1 MEKQELQPLL
11 EVRGLKK
18 DFVSK
23 GAKGKKVV
31 HALSGIDFTVRQGET
46 FGLVGESGCGKTT
59 VGRVICCL
67 TEPTEGEVLFEGKD
81 LFKMS
86 RAELK
91 KVRRDIQM
99 IFQDPFA
106 SLDPRM
112 TIGQIITEPLIIH
125 KIGDRASR
133 RAMAEELLER
143 VGLQPSY
150 YNRYPHEFSGGQRQR
165 IGIARALIL
174 KPKLVICDEPVSALD
189 VSIQAQ
195 VINLLKDLQ
204 EKHGQAYIFI
214 SHDLSVVEHISDEV
228 GVMYLGSMV
237 EYGSKADLFAQ
248 PLHPYTRALFSA
260 VPIPDPDVKLNRIH
274 LGGDIPSPANPPA
287 GCKFHTRCPE
297 CRDICKQVSPIMRDM
312 GGGHCVACHLY
323 DGVTH
328 LDPPAPGT
336 VFAGGGNQ
344 SADSRQA
351 PETQDPLP
359 GKSDGADS
367 AR

>member
-189 VSIQAQ
+189 VSVQSQIL
-195 VINLLKDLQ
+195 NLLKELQ
-204 EKHGQAYIFI
+204 KDMGLTYIFI
-214 SHDLSVVEHISDEV
+214 AHGLNVVKYISDRV
-228 GVMYLGSMV
+228 GVMYLGRMAEMV
-237 EYGSKADLFAQ
+237 EAEDLFHSPA
-248 PLHPYTRALFSA
+248 HPYTQALLSA
-260 VPIPDPDVKLNRIH
+260 IPQPDPTQEQHRII
-274 LGGDIPSPANPPA
+274 LEGDIPSPVNPPS
-287 GCKFHTRCPE
+287 GCYFHTRCH
-297 CRDICKQVSPIMRDM
+297 
-312 GGGHCVACHLY
+312 HCGELCACEVPQMQRIGEREVACHY
-323 DGVTH
+323 
-328 LDPPAPGT
+328 
-336 VFAGGGNQ
+336 
-344 SADSRQA
+344 
-351 PETQDPLP
+351 PLL
-359 GKSDGADS
+359 K
-367 AR
+367 

>member
-189 VSIQAQ
+189 VSVQSQIL
-195 VINLLKDLQ
+195 NLLKELQ
-204 EKHGQAYIFI
+204 KDMGLTYIFI
-214 SHDLSVVEHISDEV
+214 AHGLNVAKYISDRV
-228 GVMYLGSMV
+228 GVMYLGRMAEVV
-237 EYGSKADLFAQ
+237 EAEDLFHSPA
-248 PLHPYTRALFSA
+248 HPYTQALLSA
-260 VPIPDPDVKLNRIH
+260 IPQPDPTQEQHRII
-274 LGGDIPSPANPPA
+274 LEGDIPSPVNPPS
-287 GCKFHTRCPE
+287 GCYFHTRCH
-297 CRDICKQVSPIMRDM
+297 
-312 GGGHCVACHLY
+312 HCGELCACEVPQMQRIGEREVACHY
-323 DGVTH
+323 
-328 LDPPAPGT
+328 
-336 VFAGGGNQ
+336 
-344 SADSRQA
+344 
-351 PETQDPLP
+351 PLL
-359 GKSDGADS
+359 K
-367 AR
+367 

>member
-189 VSIQAQ
+189 VSVQSQIL
-195 VINLLKDLQ
+195 NLLKELQ
-204 EKHGQAYIFI
+204 KDMGLTYIFI
-214 SHDLSVVEHISDEV
+214 AHGLNVVKYISDRV
-228 GVMYLGSMV
+228 GVMYLGRMAEVV
-237 EYGSKADLFAQ
+237 EAEDLFHSPA
-248 PLHPYTRALFSA
+248 HPYTQALLSA
-260 VPIPDPDVKLNRIH
+260 IPQPDPTQEQHRII
-274 LGGDIPSPANPPA
+274 LEGDIPTPVNPPS
-287 GCKFHTRCPE
+287 GCYFHTRCH
-297 CRDICKQVSPIMRDM
+297 
-312 GGGHCVACHLY
+312 HCGELCACEVPQMQRIGEREVACHY
-323 DGVTH
+323 
-328 LDPPAPGT
+328 
-336 VFAGGGNQ
+336 
-344 SADSRQA
+344 
-351 PETQDPLP
+351 PLL
-359 GKSDGADS
+359 K
-367 AR
+367 

>member
-31 HALSGIDFTVRQGET
+31 HAQSGIDFTVRQGET

-189 VSIQAQ
+189 VSVQSQIL
-195 VINLLKDLQ
+195 NLLKELQ
-204 EKHGQAYIFI
+204 KDMGLTYIFI
-214 SHDLSVVEHISDEV
+214 AHGLNVVKYISDRV
-228 GVMYLGSMV
+228 GVMYLGRMAEMV
-237 EYGSKADLFAQ
+237 EAEDLFHSPA
-248 PLHPYTRALFSA
+248 HPYTQALLSA
-260 VPIPDPDVKLNRIH
+260 IPQPDPTQEQHRII
-274 LGGDIPSPANPPA
+274 LEGDIPSPVNPPS
-287 GCKFHTRCPE
+287 GCYFHTRCH
-297 CRDICKQVSPIMRDM
+297 
-312 GGGHCVACHLY
+312 HCGELCACEVPQMQRIGEREVACHY
-323 DGVTH
+323 
-328 LDPPAPGT
+328 
-336 VFAGGGNQ
+336 
-344 SADSRQA
+344 
-351 PETQDPLP
+351 PLL
-359 GKSDGADS
+359 K
-367 AR
+367 

>member
-91 KVRRDIQM
+91 TVRRDIQM

-112 TIGQIITEPLIIH
+112 TIGRIITEPLIIH

-189 VSIQAQ
+189 VSVQSQIL
-195 VINLLKDLQ
+195 NLLKELQ
-204 EKHGQAYIFI
+204 KDMGLTYIFI
-214 SHDLSVVEHISDEV
+214 AHGLNVVKHISDRV
-228 GVMYLGSMV
+228 GVMYLGRMAEVV
-237 EYGSKADLFAQ
+237 EAEDLFHSPA
-248 PLHPYTRALFSA
+248 HPYTQALLSA
-260 VPIPDPDVKLNRIH
+260 IPHPDPTREQHRII
-274 LGGDIPSPANPPA
+274 LEGDIPSPVNPPS
-287 GCKFHTRCPE
+287 GCYFHTRCH
-297 CRDICKQVSPIMRDM
+297 
-312 GGGHCVACHLY
+312 HCGELCACEVPQMQRIGEREVACHY
-323 DGVTH
+323 
-328 LDPPAPGT
+328 
-336 VFAGGGNQ
+336 
-344 SADSRQA
+344 
-351 PETQDPLP
+351 PLL
-359 GKSDGADS
+359 K
-367 AR
+367 

>member
-81 LFKMS
+81 MFKMS

-189 VSIQAQ
+189 VSVQSQIL
-195 VINLLKDLQ
+195 NLLKELQ
-204 EKHGQAYIFI
+204 KDMGLTYIFI
-214 SHDLSVVEHISDEV
+214 AHGLNVVKYISDRV
-228 GVMYLGSMV
+228 GVMYLGRMAEVV
-237 EYGSKADLFAQ
+237 EAEDLFHSPA
-248 PLHPYTRALFSA
+248 HPYTQALLSA
-260 VPIPDPDVKLNRIH
+260 IPQPDPTQEQHRII
-274 LGGDIPSPANPPA
+274 LEGDIPSPVNPPS
-287 GCKFHTRCPE
+287 GCYFHTRCH
-297 CRDICKQVSPIMRDM
+297 
-312 GGGHCVACHLY
+312 HCGELCACEVPQMQRIGEREVACHY
-323 DGVTH
+323 
-328 LDPPAPGT
+328 
-336 VFAGGGNQ
+336 
-344 SADSRQA
+344 
-351 PETQDPLP
+351 PLL
-359 GKSDGADS
+359 K
-367 AR
+367 

>member
-189 VSIQAQ
+189 VSVQSQIL
-195 VINLLKDLQ
+195 NLLKELQ
-204 EKHGQAYIFI
+204 KDMGLTYIFI
-214 SHDLSVVEHISDEV
+214 AHGLNVVKHISDRV
-228 GVMYLGSMV
+228 GVMYLGRMAEVV
-237 EYGSKADLFAQ
+237 EAEDLFHSPA
-248 PLHPYTRALFSA
+248 HPYTRALLSA
-260 VPIPDPDVKLNRIH
+260 IPHPDPTREQHRII
-274 LGGDIPSPANPPA
+274 LEGDIPSPVNPPS
-287 GCKFHTRCPE
+287 GCYFHTRCH
-297 CRDICKQVSPIMRDM
+297 
-312 GGGHCVACHLY
+312 HCGELCACEVPQMQRIGEREVACHY
-323 DGVTH
+323 
-328 LDPPAPGT
+328 
-336 VFAGGGNQ
+336 
-344 SADSRQA
+344 
-351 PETQDPLP
+351 PLL
-359 GKSDGADS
+359 K
-367 AR
+367 

>member
-18 DFVSK
+18 DFVSE

-106 SLDPRM
+106 SPDPRM

-189 VSIQAQ
+189 VSVQSQIL
-195 VINLLKDLQ
+195 NLLKELQ
-204 EKHGQAYIFI
+204 KDMGLTYIFI
-214 SHDLSVVEHISDEV
+214 AHGLNVVKHISDRV
-228 GVMYLGSMV
+228 GVMYLGRMAEVV
-237 EYGSKADLFAQ
+237 EAEDLFHSPA
-248 PLHPYTRALFSA
+248 HPYTQALLSA
-260 VPIPDPDVKLNRIH
+260 IPHPDPTREQHRII
-274 LGGDIPSPANPPA
+274 LEGDIPSPVNPPS
-287 GCKFHTRCPE
+287 GCYFHTRCH
-297 CRDICKQVSPIMRDM
+297 
-312 GGGHCVACHLY
+312 HCGELCACEVPQMQRIGEREVACHY
-323 DGVTH
+323 
-328 LDPPAPGT
+328 
-336 VFAGGGNQ
+336 
-344 SADSRQA
+344 
-351 PETQDPLP
+351 PLL
-359 GKSDGADS
+359 K
-367 AR
+367 

>member
-18 DFVSK
+18 DFVSE

-189 VSIQAQ
+189 VSVQSQIL
-195 VINLLKDLQ
+195 NLLKELQ
-204 EKHGQAYIFI
+204 KDMGLTYIFI
-214 SHDLSVVEHISDEV
+214 AHGLNVVKHISDRV
-228 GVMYLGSMV
+228 GVMYLGRMAEVV
-237 EYGSKADLFAQ
+237 EAEDLFHSPA
-248 PLHPYTRALFSA
+248 HPYTQALLSA
-260 VPIPDPDVKLNRIH
+260 IPHPDPTREQHRII
-274 LGGDIPSPANPPA
+274 LEGDIPSPVNPPS
-287 GCKFHTRCPE
+287 GCYFHTRCH
-297 CRDICKQVSPIMRDM
+297 
-312 GGGHCVACHLY
+312 HCGELCACEVPQMQRIGEREVACHY
-323 DGVTH
+323 
-328 LDPPAPGT
+328 
-336 VFAGGGNQ
+336 
-344 SADSRQA
+344 
-351 PETQDPLP
+351 PLL
-359 GKSDGADS
+359 K
-367 AR
+367 

>member
-174 KPKLVICDEPVSALD
+174 NPKLVICDEPVSALD
-189 VSIQAQ
+189 VSVQSQIL
-195 VINLLKDLQ
+195 NLLKELQ
-204 EKHGQAYIFI
+204 KDMGLTYIFI
-214 SHDLSVVEHISDEV
+214 AHGLNVVKYISDRV
-228 GVMYLGSMV
+228 GVMYLGRMAEVV
-237 EYGSKADLFAQ
+237 EAEELFHSPA
-248 PLHPYTRALFSA
+248 HPYTQALLSA
-260 VPIPDPDVKLNRIH
+260 IPQPDPTQEQHRIIRE
-274 LGGDIPSPANPPA
+274 GDIPSPVNPPS
-287 GCKFHTRCPE
+287 GCYFHTRCH
-297 CRDICKQVSPIMRDM
+297 
-312 GGGHCVACHLY
+312 HCGELCACEVPQMQRIGEREVACHY
-323 DGVTH
+323 
-328 LDPPAPGT
+328 
-336 VFAGGGNQ
+336 
-344 SADSRQA
+344 
-351 PETQDPLP
+351 PLL
-359 GKSDGADS
+359 K
-367 AR
+367 

>member
-189 VSIQAQ
+189 VSVQSQIL
-195 VINLLKDLQ
+195 NLLKELQ
-204 EKHGQAYIFI
+204 KDMGLTYIFI
-214 SHDLSVVEHISDEV
+214 AHGLNVVKYISDRV
-228 GVMYLGSMV
+228 GVMYLGRMAEVV
-237 EYGSKADLFAQ
+237 EAEELFHSPA
-248 PLHPYTRALFSA
+248 HPYTQALLSA
-260 VPIPDPDVKLNRIH
+260 IPQPDPTQEQHRII
-274 LGGDIPSPANPPA
+274 LEGDIPSPVNPPS
-287 GCKFHTRCPE
+287 GCYFHTRCH
-297 CRDICKQVSPIMRDM
+297 
-312 GGGHCVACHLY
+312 HCGELCACEVPQMQRIGEREVACHY
-323 DGVTH
+323 
-328 LDPPAPGT
+328 
-336 VFAGGGNQ
+336 
-344 SADSRQA
+344 
-351 PETQDPLP
+351 PLL
-359 GKSDGADS
+359 K
-367 AR
+367 